1 MKKSK
6 EEVVTEMQKVV
17 EQMRHDDIEHI
28 PDSAYEYFQ

>member
-17 EQMRHDDIEHI
+17 EQMHNTDTDTDANTENTN
-28 PDSAYEYFQ
+28 QQ